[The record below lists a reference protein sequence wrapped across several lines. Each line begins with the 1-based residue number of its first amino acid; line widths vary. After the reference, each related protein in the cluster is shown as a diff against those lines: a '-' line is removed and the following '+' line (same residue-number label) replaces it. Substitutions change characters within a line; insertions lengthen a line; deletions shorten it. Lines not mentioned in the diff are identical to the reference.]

1 MSSSIGSYIFEFR
14 AVCRYKSFG
23 DTNSNSRN
31 TAYIGI
37 DSTNAISY
45 KEAEANRSY
54 KRKGLVSNV

>member
-1 MSSSIGSYIFEFR
+1 MSSGVGSYVFEFR
-14 AVCRYKSFG
+14 AVCRYKSFS

-37 DSTNAISY
+37 DSTNAVSY
-45 KEAEANRSY
+45 KEAEANRSC